1 MSRHEVE
8 CFFSNEG
15 TRNEVRMRVVD
26 RLALEEAG
34 TGKDENASRYIYY
47 VETLAD
53 GNRVYLQR
61 PANLHNGFDFLVCV
75 ENINYAVAGKRRRN
89 YPKHQDFGEDL
100 EAKKLKNPEMYKKLY
115 KLLEKVYLCHDITV
129 VRHINLGSI
138 RHFKLVENNIK
149 QFTQHIN
156 LCFFCALF

>member
-75 ENINYAVAGKRRRN
+75 
-89 YPKHQDFGEDL
+89 
-100 EAKKLKNPEMYKKLY
+100 
-115 KLLEKVYLCHDITV
+115 C
-129 VRHINLGSI
+129 
-138 RHFKLVENNIK
+138 
-149 QFTQHIN
+149 
-156 LCFFCALF
+156 